1 MTTVVTLATATVA
14 SAQQEALL
22 HNFGKSG
29 AGAFPYSGLVRD
41 SAGNFYGA
49 TVGGGTYSQGTVY
62 ELTLQATGGW
72 KERVLHSFSNNGI
85 DGYEPYGGLT
95 IDAFG
100 NLFGAARLGGPYDD
114 GMIYE
119 LTPNGDGSWTE
130 KVVHTF
136 NFVDGAVPYSSL
148 IFDPS
153 GNLYGTAYEGGSRGE
168 GTVFELTFTNGQWAE
183 KVLHN
188 FGISPDGSNP
198 YGNLIFD
205 SAGNLYGTTSYGGT
219 GTNCT
224 FGGCGV
230 VFEMK
235 PTPGGNWVESVLHTF
250 NNDGADGFYPTAG
263 LTIDSSGNL
272 YGTTS
277 YGGSGTNCGHGCGT
291 AFELRPAPNGTWSET
306 ILHSFADTTID
317 GGVVTGGLVMD
328 HGGKLYG
335 TTSVGG
341 PSNYGIVFELT
352 QSAGTWSE
360 TILNDF
366 NGTNGNGPNAAVTL
380 DSFGNLYGT
389 TVNGGSEGGGV
400 VFEVKP

>member
-1 MTTVVTLATATVA
+1 MRRMNLSVGLATTVFVALAMFGGGATV

-22 HNFGKSG
+22 HNFGKSA
-29 AGAFPYSGLVRD
+29 AGTSPYSGLVRD
-41 SAGNFYGA
+41 SAGNFYGT

-62 ELTLQATGGW
+62 ELSLQSSGGW
-72 KERVLHSFSNNGI
+72 KERVLHSFRNNGV

-95 IDAFG
+95 IDPVG

-119 LTPNGDGSWTE
+119 LSPGGSGGWTE

-136 NFVDGAVPYSSL
+136 NYVDGAIPWSSL
-148 IFDPS
+148 TFDS
-153 GNLYGTAYEGGSRGE
+153 VGNLYGVAFEGGSRGE
-168 GTVFELTFTNGQWAE
+168 GTVFELTLTGGHWAE

-219 GTNCT
+219 GANCS

-235 PTPGGNWVESVLHTF
+235 LTPGGNWVESVLHTF
-250 NNDGADGFYPTAG
+250 NNNGVDGFYSTAG
-263 LTIDSSGNL
+263 LTMDSAGNL

-277 YGGSGTNCGHGCGT
+277 YGGSGTNCGGYGCGT
-291 AFELRPAPNGTWSET
+291 A
-306 ILHSFADTTID
+306 
-317 GGVVTGGLVMD
+317 
-328 HGGKLYG
+328 
-335 TTSVGG
+335 
-341 PSNYGIVFELT
+341 SN
-352 QSAGTWSE
+352 
-360 TILNDF
+360 
-366 NGTNGNGPNAAVTL
+366 
-380 DSFGNLYGT
+380 
-389 TVNGGSEGGGV
+389 
-400 VFEVKP
+400 